1 LPISYRNN
9 RKLGSG
15 RRDQFRRGGIAAS
28 MVADLDQVRHWMIER
43 GHTPFH
49 LLFRIVL

>member
-1 LPISYRNN
+1 
-9 RKLGSG
+9 
-15 RRDQFRRGGIAAS
+15 

-49 LLFRIVL
+49 LLFRIAL